1 MKERF
6 RDPSEHG
13 SERVALR
20 VDVPPGECRVVDV
33 ARRSITLVSKADGNV
48 RALLNRCPHQGGP
61 LGLGHLG
68 PMITAADVG
77 EYELMLDRFILRC
90 PWHGYEFDV
99 DSGCALVEGE
109 CRRVQTF
116 PAWREGDQI
125 IVLL

>member
-1 MKERF
+1 MTERF
-6 RDPSEHG
+6 RGG
-13 SERVALR
+13 SERVTLR
-20 VDVPPGECRVVDV
+20 VNVQPGENRVVEV
-33 ARRSITLVSKADGNV
+33 AGRSIALVCKADGSV

-68 PMITAADVG
+68 PMVSAADVG
-77 EYELMLDRFILRC
+77 EYELVRGRYVLRC

-99 DSGCALVEGE
+99 DSGWALVEGKS
-109 CRRVQTF
+109 RQVQTF